1 METIQAIL
9 LAIIQ
14 GLTEF
19 LPISSSAHL
28 ILLSKLSGWE
38 DQGFVFDVALHF
50 GTLLAV
56 IFYFRDDL
64 LNMFCPSNFKSID
77 SLIHSQLG
85 IILVAT
91 IPVVLI
97 GGSFYQLI
105 EENLR
110 SPMVIAI
117 ATAFFGLLLFLAD
130 SRKNNKK
137 NVVAVNLSIGFLI
150 GLSQV
155 FALIPGTS
163 RSGVTITAGLLLGLS
178 REEAAKFSFLLAI
191 PVIFAASAFE
201 FYQLSQIKVLVF
213 DYLDLF
219 LGTLVS
225 FVVAFFT
232 IKWFLKMVQKI
243 GMLPFFIYRLILGA
257 LIIFISSCY

>member
-1 METIQAIL
+1 METIQVIL

-28 ILLSKLSGWE
+28 ILLSEFSGWK
-38 DQGFVFDVALHF
+38 DQGLVFDVALHF

-91 IPVVLI
+91 IPVVLF
-97 GGSFYQLI
+97 GGLFSQLI

-110 SPMVIAI
+110 SPMVIAV
-117 ATAFFGLLLFLAD
+117 ATVFFGLLLFLAD
-130 SRKNNKK
+130 SRKNSKK
-137 NVVAVNLSIGFLI
+137 NVAAANLSIGFLI
-150 GLSQV
+150 GLSQI

-163 RSGVTITAGLLLGLS
+163 RSGVTITTGLLLGLS

-191 PVIFAASAFE
+191 PVIFVASAFE
-201 FYQLSQIKVLVF
+201 FYQLRQIEVLVF

-219 LGTLVS
+219 LGIFVS

-257 LIIFISSCY
+257 LIMFISSYY

>member
-28 ILLSKLSGWE
+28 ILLSELAGWE
-38 DQGFVFDVALHF
+38 DQGLVFDVALHF

-85 IILVAT
+85 IITVAT
-91 IPVVLI
+91 IPVVLF
-97 GGSFYQLI
+97 GGLFSESI
-105 EENLR
+105 EQNLR
-110 SPMVIAI
+110 SSMVIAI
-117 ATAFFGLLLFLAD
+117 ATIFFGLLLFLAD
-130 SRKNNKK
+130 SKKKNN
-137 NVVAVNLSIGFLI
+137 NDIAVNLGIGFLI

-163 RSGVTITAGLLLGLS
+163 RSGVTITAGLFLGLS

-191 PVIFAASAFE
+191 PVIMAASAFE
-201 FYQLSQIKVLVF
+201 LYQLTQVEVLVF
-213 DYLDLF
+213 DYFDLL
-219 LGTLVS
+219 LGIVVS
-225 FVVAFFT
+225 FVVAFLT
-232 IKWFLKMVQKI
+232 IKWFLAVVQKI
-243 GMLPFFIYRLILGA
+243 GMLMFAIYRVALG
-257 LIIFISSCY
+257 IFILLL